1 LQAREGW
8 ADGKPDK
15 TRHPS
20 IVTLRRTL
28 RTAWHWAVFS
38 IGRCAA
44 QVKLC
49 RVWVGPDG
57 GFQKRRKP
65 LAELLVFPL
74 NLALRC
80 LGIGLEVLRGGD
92 WLERERIILGSI
104 LGRPVSIKDAVLST
118 PRLPGCCL
126 WRFSR
131 DQANSAHLW
140 PALEAAARALRALH
154 DAGVEH
160 SDAALHNALYDQQR
174 DQVGWL
180 DFETR
185 YRAGRPR
192 SWCQAHDLAAFLA
205 SAAKALPGRD
215 LTMLV
220 QVVSRGYGDHR
231 RLVHAGELLAR
242 LPVLLI
248 IETPWSLTSL
258 DDLRELLAP
267 KPPNSTPITEK
278 TGAGYREF

>member
-1 LQAREGW
+1 
-8 ADGKPDK
+8 
-15 TRHPS
+15 
-20 IVTLRRTL
+20 
-28 RTAWHWAVFS
+28 
-38 IGRCAA
+38 
-44 QVKLC
+44 LC

-57 GFQKRRKP
+57 RFQKRRKP
-65 LAELLVFPL
+65 LAELWVFPL

-80 LGIGLEVLRGGD
+80 LGIGLEVLRGAD
-92 WLERERIILGSI
+92 WLERERVVLGFI
-104 LGRPVSIKDAVLST
+104 LGRPVCIKNAVLST
-118 PRLPGCCL
+118 PRLPGRCL
-126 WRFSR
+126 WLFSR
-131 DQANSAHLW
+131 DHADSALLW
-140 PALEAAARALRALH
+140 PAMEAAARALRSLH

-160 SDAALHNALYDQQR
+160 SDAALHNAIYDQHR

-192 SWCQAHDLAAFLA
+192 PWCQAHDLAALLA

-220 QVVSRGYGDHR
+220 EVVSRGYGDQR
-231 RLVHAGELLAR
+231 RLIHAGELLAR

-258 DDLRELLAP
+258 DDLRTLLAS
-267 KPPNSTPITEK
+267 KPPKAKPTS
-278 TGAGYREF
+278 